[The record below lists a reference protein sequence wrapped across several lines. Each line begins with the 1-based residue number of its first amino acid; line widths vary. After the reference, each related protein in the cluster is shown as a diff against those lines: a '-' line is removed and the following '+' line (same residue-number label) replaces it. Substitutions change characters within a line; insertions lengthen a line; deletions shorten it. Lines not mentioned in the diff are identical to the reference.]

1 MSRVYDIMFPFSGF
15 CGFYARVECFI
26 VLFFLPSIP
35 LIRRGRGNGNED
47 FLLVGSMIL
56 LQTGS
61 GNPALPYRNAP
72 ARHPTPSSAV
82 V

>member
-1 MSRVYDIMFPFSGF
+1 MSRVYDIMFPFFRVLWFLRSGRML
-15 CGFYARVECFI
+15 YRS
-26 VLFFLPSIP
+26 FFLPSIP
-35 LIRRGRGNGNED
+35 LIRSGRGNGNED